1 MNRFGLAILALVI
14 GQSLF
19 LAAMV
24 WDRVSL
30 LRSENVVTLRT
41 APVDPRDIF
50 RGDYV
55 ILNYDIAQLPLAYL
69 EGDSDFT
76 SGDTVL
82 VELAQENETWKAV
95 SVWHEGHEAAPDDLI
110 IRGRITYISPPATTA
125 SPGSEGG
132 VPAPPCTDCSV
143 LNVDYGI
150 ESYFVPE
157 GEGRALEDERNAGK
171 LTVDV
176 ALGDDG
182 IPAIKRLR
190 IDGTPVYEEPLF

>member
-1 MNRFGLAILALVI
+1 MNRFGLAVLALVI

-30 LRSENVVTLRT
+30 LRSGNVVTLRT